1 MTTRDREI
9 IARLEK
15 IGGGD
20 AARGFG
26 LLCVTACICP
36 ACGESWDN
44 PAYPCGCMNAIRTNE
59 ANTPA
64 RGSRP

>member
-1 MTTRDREI
+1 MTARDREI

-20 AARGFG
+20 AEQGFG

-36 ACGESWDN
+36 ICGVSWKNPAFACGCTN
-44 PAYPCGCMNAIRTNE
+44 VPAGA
-59 ANTPA
+59 
-64 RGSRP
+64 S